1 MNDMIRRRKTMGSKM
16 PEMIRGPKTAGS
28 KAPEM
33 IRKRKSVSE
42 LSEIDNR
49 MSMNDADDRAAKFR
63 TDAMME
69 EGYKKGGKVPKG
81 MHMMPDGKMMKDSA
95 HKKPKKKMMGGGA
108 VKYAKGGSVDG
119 CAVRGKTKGRM
130 V

>member
-1 MNDMIRRRKTMGSKM
+1 MNDMIRKRKTMGSKM

-108 VKYAKGGSVDG
+108 VKYKHGGAVDG